1 MSFSRSCSRFAF
13 VLAALTVGMATLAS
27 CGGEDLVHTTQNWV
41 LTSVDNNA
49 LPATVPGTD
58 GQVIISSGTSET
70 NGNGHYTFSF
80 TGTEGGGASM
90 IVGSDAGGWSV
101 SQSTLLFRSSTSGV
115 TDYIAAVAS
124 GTFRVDMPGQ
134 LVGSTNQTVSFLFTE
149 IP

>member
-1 MSFSRSCSRFAF
+1 
-13 VLAALTVGMATLAS
+13 MATLAS
-27 CGGEDLVHTTQNWV
+27 CGGEDLVHTTQNWA